1 MDGRKLKYY
10 ARHIAII
17 SIAIMIA
24 LVIIG
29 PLLIFDRAE
38 KSANA
43 VNETTGALENPG
55 GLVGAWETLIR
66 RVARGEN
73 Q

>member
-1 MDGRKLKYY
+1 VDGRKLKYY
-10 ARHIAII
+10 TRHLAII

-29 PLLIFDRAE
+29 PLRIRDHAE

-43 VNETTGALENPG
+43 VNETTGALQNPG
-55 GLVGAWETLIR
+55 GIVGMWETLTGRI
-66 RVARGEN
+66 ARGEDR
-73 Q
+73 